1 MVDQPHNVSTLL
13 NSDIAISTLKR
24 KSDFIVKG
32 SESFLYNGS
41 TFGFEVVIKER
52 RPKKYR
58 DTKLD
63 HMLRLQ
69 RIRIES
75 RMILSALNNDIHVP
89 ALISVDLQSFTL
101 ELEKIIG
108 KNFGSFLSDSESSKE
123 NTATNNFLKEFGQ
136 MVAKL
141 HNIEIIHG
149 DLTPLNVLIRKDK
162 TMFIIDFGLAFY
174 SNEVKDKA
182 MDLFILYGA
191 LKIYSDFDSLFER
204 FLEGYQIADD
214 HVAVIDYFNKLTRKG
229 RYK

>member
-1 MVDQPHNVSTLL
+1 MVNRPDKVITLSI
-13 NSDIAISTLKR
+13 SDILISTLKHG
-24 KSDFIVKG
+24 SDFIIKG

-41 TFGFEVVIKER
+41 AFGYEVVIKER

-58 DTKLD
+58 DPKLD
-63 HMLRLQ
+63 QKLRLQ
-69 RIRIES
+69 RLRIES
-75 RMILSALNNDIHVP
+75 RMILSALNNNIHVP
-89 ALISVDLQSFTL
+89 ALISADLQSFTL
-101 ELEKIIG
+101 ELEKING
-108 KNFGSFLSDSESSKE
+108 DNFGTFLSNSQSSNES
-123 NTATNNFLKEFGQ
+123 TLTHNFLKEFGH

-149 DLTPLNVLIRKDK
+149 DLTPLNVLIRKDN

-191 LKIYSDFDSLFER
+191 LKIYSHFDSLFEG
-204 FLEGYQIADD
+204 FLEGYRIANDQ
-214 HVAVIDYFNKLTRKG
+214 VLIIDYFDKLTKKG